1 MVSEAAGGVA
11 DLAVLGAVHQGAEAR
26 AAVGDELAV
35 SEEHLRMEAK
45 LKELIER
52 LNAAAADNL
61 KSVVL
66 YGSAVTPEFVAQ
78 HSDLNVLC
86 LVERAGAPE
95 LEALHGV
102 AEWWTHAG
110 NPAPLVFTLDELYR
124 SADVFAIE
132 LLDMKERHRIL
143 LGENFLTNFEVP
155 LVFHRLQVERE
166 LRTGWLRLRQTILA
180 APQKRKDHLGIML
193 ASVSTFCALFRHA
206 LLALGAPMPETKRQA
221 VDALASLTGADPSA
235 FHAILE
241 LREGKRKESK
251 MDVEATLHTYLE
263 FVEIVTNEV
272 DRRLEAN

>member
-1 MVSEAAGGVA
+1 LEVA
-11 DLAVLGAVHQGAEAR
+11 EVAVLAALVGAHSVAAAR
-26 AAVGDELAV
+26 AAVGDDSTAFEAR
-35 SEEHLRMEAK
+35 LRMESR

-52 LNAAAADNL
+52 LKAAAADNL
-61 KSVVL
+61 KTVVL

-102 AEWWTHAG
+102 AEWWRRAG
-110 NPAPLVFTLDELYR
+110 NHAPVVFTLDELHR

-132 LLDMKERHRIL
+132 LLDMKMRHRIL
-143 LGENFLTNFEVP
+143 LGEDFLAAFEVP
-155 LVFHRLQVERE
+155 MAFHRLQVERE

-193 ASVSTFCALFRHA
+193 ASVSAFCALFRHA
-206 LLALGAPMPETKRQA
+206 LFALGQPMPETKRQA

-241 LREGKRKESK
+241 LREGKRKQSK

-263 FVEIVTNEV
+263 FVEIVTNET
-272 DRRLEAN
+272 DRRLEAR